1 MYTCTRNGAEGLLQV
16 VAAFLLLKALTTS
29 GTGYS
34 SILLQPGLECLVM
47 RLILSTATFLLM
59 TVLITR
65 WAMYLQSQ
73 MHQLEHSKLLT
84 PLSLMPLIAPGP
96 GLC

>member
-59 TVLITR
+59 TVLTTR
-65 WAMYLQSQ
+65 WAMYVQSQ
-73 MHQLEHSKLLT
+73 MHQLQQKLSCG
-84 PLSLMPLIAPGP
+84 LS
-96 GLC
+96 CS